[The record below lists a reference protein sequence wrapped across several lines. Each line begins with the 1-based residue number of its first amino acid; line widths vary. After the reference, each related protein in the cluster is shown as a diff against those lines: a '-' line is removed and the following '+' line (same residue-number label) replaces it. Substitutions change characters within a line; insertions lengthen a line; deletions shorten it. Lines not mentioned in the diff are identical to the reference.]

1 MILER
6 SVILKFN
13 NACSTYVFVCGGGS
27 LVGTVLLHV
36 FKDDI
41 VSFFRFISAFFV
53 AAAAVSAVQ
62 MANGHPPAKRFISSL
77 DITSGDFV
85 NTPRR
90 ERFVFRPNH
99 VAILEKYFNEDSYP
113 SYEKREEIARTLNAS
128 TEAASQY
135 TPPNHSPHL
144 TLSQPSPRPLT
155 TSF

>member
-1 MILER
+1 
-6 SVILKFN
+6 
-13 NACSTYVFVCGGGS
+13 
-27 LVGTVLLHV
+27 
-36 FKDDI
+36 
-41 VSFFRFISAFFV
+41 
-53 AAAAVSAVQ
+53 

-128 TEAASQY
+128 TEAASELQHGA
-135 TPPNHSPHL
+135 TVHL
-144 TLSQPSPRPLT
+144 NYSTAFDLYVYGIFSAGKPLEEREIVT
-155 TSF
+155 AQIISNWFANKRKEIKKIAREGITCVSVCTERSAWLYGILHV